1 MIDYHLHV
9 IAHGDRPMTVENI
22 LRYCEVA
29 KERGVSQ
36 MGITEHDRYLEEI
49 DLAAFQE
56 ARELSH
62 DVDLRLG
69 IEIDFVPGAEERMDN
84 DATAL
89 PYDYVIGSV
98 HRVDNEEVDRATDQ
112 RIYDRYETYDLYAA
126 YYANVRKAALSGRF
140 EVLGHPDLIKIFRHF
155 PDRDITPI
163 LEETA
168 DAVAESGVVVDVNA
182 AGLRKP
188 VGEVYPAREF
198 LEDVPQER
206 RPYRPLLGCP
216 RPGTGRNGL
225 RHEPRARARRRLPR
239 GRHLQK
245 PRAGDPPTMT
255 EELFLKDS
263 YTKEFEARVV
273 KLEGR
278 EVILDRTAFYPGGG
292 GQPPDKGSLGI
303 GPIEAMVVD
312 VRREGGEVVHVMD
325 KPIPDTVR
333 DLKGELDWGRRF
345 AHMRY
350 HTALHVL
357 SGVIWRNF
365 DARVTGGQM
374 RADRARMDFSFPGEW
389 TADIVGEI
397 ERLTNDALA
406 EERPV
411 RVYELEREKALAN
424 PDLIRTQVN
433 LVPERVRRIRI
444 VEIQGLDTQADGGTH
459 VANTREVGR
468 IDITGHKSK
477 GRQNKRIEF
486 VLR

>member
-1 MIDYHLHV
+1 
-9 IAHGDRPMTVENI
+9 
-22 LRYCEVA
+22 
-29 KERGVSQ
+29 
-36 MGITEHDRYLEEI
+36 
-49 DLAAFQE
+49 
-56 ARELSH
+56 
-62 DVDLRLG
+62 
-69 IEIDFVPGAEERMDN
+69 
-84 DATAL
+84 
-89 PYDYVIGSV
+89 
-98 HRVDNEEVDRATDQ
+98 
-112 RIYDRYETYDLYAA
+112 
-126 YYANVRKAALSGRF
+126 
-140 EVLGHPDLIKIFRHF
+140 
-155 PDRDITPI
+155 
-163 LEETA
+163 
-168 DAVAESGVVVDVNA
+168 
-182 AGLRKP
+182 
-188 VGEVYPAREF
+188 
-198 LEDVPQER
+198 
-206 RPYRPLLGCP
+206 
-216 RPGTGRNGL
+216 
-225 RHEPRARARRRLPR
+225 
-239 GRHLQK
+239 
-245 PRAGDPPTMT
+245 MT
-255 EELFLKDS
+255 EELFLTDS

-273 KLEGR
+273 KLDGR
-278 EVILDRTAFYPGGG
+278 EVTLDRTAFYPGGG

-312 VRREGGEVVHVMD
+312 VRREGGEVVHVTD
-325 KPIPDTVR
+325 KPIPGTVQV
-333 DLKGELDWGRRF
+333 LNAELDWRRRF

-389 TADIVGEI
+389 TTDIVGEI
-397 ERLTNDALA
+397 EGLTNDALA

-477 GRQNKRIEF
+477 GRQNKRVEF